1 MTAVFPLSAAQPGGE
16 VNVIYSGY
24 EDTKIRL
31 DLTGVR

>member
-1 MTAVFPLSAAQPGGE
+1 MTAVFPLSAAAPGAE

-24 EDTKIRL
+24 EDSKFRL